1 MSPDHYSR
9 EIPGRCEQLLRQL
22 LPVVDGAAASPG
34 QSLRTTLLLAMA
46 TPMIVLP
53 VERLAKRARYGDPG
67 VANDLEL
74 DSELGDRVAE
84 VLKAGRP
91 FRDAPFFVPEH
102 WSYVPAEKP
111 FNVAGSWR
119 GGLLEELAT
128 PEAFAR
134 AGDTDAWTVI
144 TDLRNALA
152 HGGISYLSQDGR
164 HTVGEV
170 AVFAFAGAKMKG
182 HDLTELNILRIHQ
195 DHFRTFLSA
204 WADWLAGAGVVAA
217 LDQEI
222 RLVA

>member
-1 MSPDHYSR
+1 
-9 EIPGRCEQLLRQL
+9 
-22 LPVVDGAAASPG
+22 
-34 QSLRTTLLLAMA
+34 MA

-53 VERLAKRARYGDPG
+53 VERLAKRARYRDPG

-84 VLKAGRP
+84 VLRAGRP

-119 GGLLEELAT
+119 GGLLDELAT

-152 HGGISYLSQDGR
+152 HGGVTYLSEEGR

-182 HDLTELNILRIHQ
+182 HELTGLNILRIHQ
-195 DHFRTFLSA
+195 DHFRTFLST

-217 LDQEI
+217 LDHEI